1 MKLLTMARRWHD
13 LKRFFTEQFTNT
25 KVTSVMHQ
33 PLLIRA
39 MHPNEKDE
47 MVEVLWKA
55 FDPDPWNMWL
65 DENAARKGKERKTK
79 EFHGALLD
87 ATYIDVL
94 DDKTGIAMYQQ
105 INKRPDTYQP
115 PVDPCDNPTTRT
127 APSQTPVSSNHV
139 NEMGMPVDA
148 VQLEINQQAPP
159 PPYTYLSFLGKR
171 VPHTNIT
178 TLEPHT
184 NNTYYSGTTLNKNI
198 SSRYGVFFI
207 DFYES
212 IITLPP
218 YSHPDQFIYAQTGV
232 DPACKGRGAGGA
244 LLKHHLARKFDWAQ
258 TTGVAGEE
266 QQDNNNI
273 TSITRTATSTVAP
286 VLALLTSDPA
296 NMGLPQSNPTAP
308 SLNPS
313 QIPVLALW
321 TSDPANVG
329 FYEKYGLTVYSVC
342 TVDGVDRAWWM
353 TNGRG
358 RI

>member
-1 MKLLTMARRWHD
+1 MARRWHD

-105 INKRPDTYQP
+105 INKRPDYYQP
-115 PVDPCDNPTTRT
+115 TAPCDIARSRPVLDDNPATRT
-127 APSQTPVSSNHV
+127 APSQTPVNSNHV
-139 NEMGMPVDA
+139 NEMGMTVDA

-171 VPHTNIT
+171 VPHTN
-178 TLEPHT
+178 
-184 NNTYYSGTTLNKNI
+184 NNYYSGATLFQIKH
-198 SSRYGVFFI
+198 FI
-207 DFYES
+207 
-212 IITLPP
+212 
-218 YSHPDQFIYAQTGV
+218 QT
-232 DPACKGRGAGGA
+232 R
-244 LLKHHLARKFDWAQ
+244 
-258 TTGVAGEE
+258 
-266 QQDNNNI
+266 
-273 TSITRTATSTVAP
+273 
-286 VLALLTSDPA
+286 
-296 NMGLPQSNPTAP
+296 
-308 SLNPS
+308 
-313 QIPVLALW
+313 
-321 TSDPANVG
+321 
-329 FYEKYGLTVYSVC
+329 
-342 TVDGVDRAWWM
+342 
-353 TNGRG
+353 
-358 RI
+358 